1 MTNSSSCLR
10 CSDAY
15 SMADLY
21 SPFRAINLTTFDP
34 VSLSVCQEC
43 SPTCRASRPMINPR
57 PFSFHSLPDI
67 YGSFVAIDAD
77 PDIGRCPTFR
87 CLTEERTRFVVLGS
101 MIKKKKRKERI
112 VERKKKKKGFLPL
125 NFMYKRFGL

>member
-1 MTNSSSCLR
+1 
-10 CSDAY
+10 
-15 SMADLY
+15 MADLY
-21 SPFRAINLTTFDP
+21 SPFRAINLTTFDL

-43 SPTCRASRPMINPR
+43 NPTCRASRPMINPR

-112 VERKKKKKGFLPL
+112 VERKKKKKVFLPL